1 MSRNAAALNPGRGNR
16 RFILL
21 ALVLGLMGA
30 GLVYVATSRNSTS
43 ETTSSGGGLADTAVV
58 VAKADIAARTT
69 ITADMVEVRLVS
81 ADVRSTFAYSEP
93 NQVVGLVTRFPITAN
108 EQVLS
113 SKVVDLSGG
122 SAGTTRTLSYVIPE
136 GRRAFA
142 ISASEIQ
149 NVGGLLLPGDYVDVV
164 VLYDIE
170 FTNLEGGRD
179 TEDAFLAHTLL
190 QNVEVLSVSQVVVDI
205 VPDGAAASEDD
216 DAAESGQR
224 TRNSDARPNPGA
236 STITLALTPEDAQ
249 LMDLAE
255 ANGRI
260 RLSMRSFGDAEERP
274 IDYTT
279 ELELIPE
286 NLPNPFLR

>member
-16 RFILL
+16 RFVLL

-43 ETTSSGGGLADTAVV
+43 EPSGSGGAADTAVL

-81 ADVRSTFAYSEP
+81 QDARSVLAYGSPQE
-93 NQVVGLVTRFPITAN
+93 VVGLVTRFPISAN

-113 SKVVDLSGG
+113 SKVVDLSTGA
-122 SAGTTRTLSYVIPE
+122 SVTDRSLSYIIPE
-136 GRRAFA
+136 GKRAFA
-142 ISASEIQ
+142 INASEIQ

-170 FTNLEGGRD
+170 FTGLDGSLD

-190 QNVEVLSVSQVVVDI
+190 QNVEVLSISQVVADI
-205 VPDGAAASEDD
+205 VPGAEPT
-216 DAAESGQR
+216 ENGQR
-224 TRNSDARPNPGA
+224 VRNSDARPDPGA
-236 STITLALTPEDAQ
+236 STITLAVTPEDAQ
-249 LMDLAE
+249 LMYLAE

-260 RLSMRSFGDAEERP
+260 RLAMRAFGDAEERP
-274 IDYTT
+274 IDFTT

>member
-1 MSRNAAALNPGRGNR
+1 MSRNAAAMNPGHGSR

-43 ETTSSGGGLADTAVV
+43 DSTSSGVAADSAVL
-58 VAKADIAARTT
+58 VAKDDIAARTT
-69 ITADMVEVRLVS
+69 ITADMVEVRLVGED
-81 ADVRSTFAYSEP
+81 ARSVLAYT
-93 NQVVGLVTRFPITAN
+93 NAGQVVGLVTRFPIAAN

-122 SAGTTRTLSYVIPE
+122 GLITDRTLSYIIPE
-136 GRRAFA
+136 GKRAFA
-142 ISASEIQ
+142 INATEIQ

-164 VLYDIE
+164 VLYDVE
-170 FTNLEGGRD
+170 FTNLDGTLA

-190 QNVEVLSVSQVVVDI
+190 QNVEVLSVSQVVADI
-205 VPDGAAASEDD
+205 VPGAEPT
-216 DAAESGQR
+216 ETGQHV
-224 TRNSDARPNPGA
+224 RNREARPDPEA
-236 STITLALTPEDAQ
+236 STVTLAVTPEDAQ
-249 LMDLAE
+249 LMYLAE
-255 ANGRI
+255 ANGEI

-274 IDYTT
+274 IDFTT